1 MKVIFDI
8 GANKGQNLNYF
19 LEKADIVVA
28 IEANINL
35 VKKIQSDFKQFVDS
49 GKLII
54 ENVALTNN
62 ENIKQIDFYISKVD
76 DVLSTIYP
84 DDINKFYK
92 QQVRCDKA
100 SLLIQKYLKDYNI
113 SEIEYIKIDIEGSDK
128 LVLDD
133 LLQHNILAKNLSAE
147 CQEPEVL
154 ELLLNSPYKSFKFV
168 EGGGVTF
175 KKNIEVMTKYNNK
188 KKINFDIHS
197 SGPYGDDIPGDYY
210 SKTSILPYFL
220 NKGLGWKDIHC
231 SLEKKKY
238 PLKIRYLHGTH
249 QVGFRHH
256 FKYLV
261 LSFTKAVRNRIKK
274 IFNK

>member
-1 MKVIFDI
+1 M
-8 GANKGQNLNYF
+8 
-19 LEKADIVVA
+19 
-28 IEANINL
+28 
-35 VKKIQSDFKQFVDS
+35 
-49 GKLII
+49 
-54 ENVALTNN
+54 
-62 ENIKQIDFYISKVD
+62 
-76 DVLSTIYP
+76 
-84 DDINKFYK
+84 
-92 QQVRCDKA
+92 
-100 SLLIQKYLKDYNI
+100 
-113 SEIEYIKIDIEGSDK
+113 
-128 LVLDD
+128 
-133 LLQHNILAKNLSAE
+133 LQHNILAKNLSAE

>member
-76 DVLSTIYP
+76 DVLSTVYP

-113 SEIEYIKIDIEGSDK
+113 SY
-128 LVLDD
+128 
-133 LLQHNILAKNLSAE
+133 
-147 CQEPEVL
+147 
-154 ELLLNSPYKSFKFV
+154 
-168 EGGGVTF
+168 
-175 KKNIEVMTKYNNK
+175 
-188 KKINFDIHS
+188 
-197 SGPYGDDIPGDYY
+197 
-210 SKTSILPYFL
+210 
-220 NKGLGWKDIHC
+220 
-231 SLEKKKY
+231 KKY
-238 PLKIRYLHGTH
+238 CFL
-249 QVGFRHH
+249 
-256 FKYLV
+256 
-261 LSFTKAVRNRIKK
+261 IKE
-274 IFNK
+274 F

>member
-76 DVLSTIYP
+76 DVLSTVYP

>member
-1 MKVIFDI
+1 MKAIFDI
-8 GANKGQNLNYF
+8 GANNGQNLNYF

-76 DVLSTIYP
+76 DVLSTVYP

-113 SEIEYIKIDIEGSDK
+113 SEIEYIKIDIEGADK

-133 LLQHNILAKNLSAE
+133 LLKHNILAKNLSVE

>member
-76 DVLSTIYP
+76 DVLSTVYP

-188 KKINFDIHS
+188 KKNQF
-197 SGPYGDDIPGDYY
+197 
-210 SKTSILPYFL
+210 
-220 NKGLGWKDIHC
+220 
-231 SLEKKKY
+231 
-238 PLKIRYLHGTH
+238 
-249 QVGFRHH
+249 
-256 FKYLV
+256 
-261 LSFTKAVRNRIKK
+261 
-274 IFNK
+274 

>member
-8 GANKGQNLNYF
+8 GANNGQNLNYF

-231 SLEKKKY
+231 SLEGKKY
-238 PLKIRYLHGTH
+238 YPKIKYVPQIHQQSFRYHLK
-249 QVGFRHH
+249 
-256 FKYLV
+256 KLV
-261 LSFTKAVRNRIKK
+261 PSFIKAMRKRIYNF
-274 IFNK
+274 FN